1 VFEIV
6 PAVDLKGGRCV
17 RLRQG
22 RADAETVFSD
32 DPVAV
37 ARRWQDS
44 RARRLHVVDLDGAFA
59 GRPSQTELVRA
70 MIAAVRIPVQVG
82 GGLREI
88 GHVEA
93 VLEAGARWAIVST
106 RAALDPAFLGQ
117 VCERFGE
124 QVIVGIDAS
133 DGRVAVDGWT
143 RVLDL
148 DAIAL
153 ARDAAAAGAA
163 GIIYTDIARDGT
175 QNGPNLWST
184 EAVAKAAGIDVFASG
199 GVGSLDDIRQLAT
212 VPEAAMLCKRLIPC
226 LDVKDGRVVKGVR
239 FVELRDAGDPVAAA
253 LAYDAQGADELVFLD
268 ITASHEG
275 RATMLDV
282 VRRTAEGI
290 YMPLT
295 VGGGIRS
302 LEDIRTLLR
311 AGADKVSLNTAAL
324 ERPALVTE
332 AARAFGSQCIVV
344 AIDAKSV
351 NRHWEVFTHGG
362 RRPAGRDAV
371 EWAREV
377 ERLGAGEILLTSMD
391 RDGTGDGYDIALTR
405 AVAEAVSVPVIASGG
420 VGCLEH
426 LREGLVEGR
435 ADAALVATLFHFG
448 QHTVPEAKR
457 YLHARGVPVRLG
469 P

>member
-1 VFEIV
+1 MFEVV
-6 PAVDLKGGRCV
+6 PAIDLKAGRCV

-32 DPVAV
+32 DPVAM

-70 MIAAVRIPVQVG
+70 MIAAVGIPVQVG

-88 GHVEA
+88 AHVET
-93 VLEAGARWAIVST
+93 VLEAGARWAIVGT

-133 DGRVAVDGWT
+133 DGGVAVDGWT

-163 GIIYTDIARDGT
+163 AIIYTDIARDGT

-212 VPEAAMLCKRLIPC
+212 VPDLAGVI
-226 LDVKDGRVVKGVR
+226 VGRALYSGAVDLG
-239 FVELRDAGDPVAAA
+239 AA
-253 LAYDAQGADELVFLD
+253 LAA
-268 ITASHEG
+268 
-275 RATMLDV
+275 
-282 VRRTAEGI
+282 VR
-290 YMPLT
+290 
-295 VGGGIRS
+295 
-302 LEDIRTLLR
+302 
-311 AGADKVSLNTAAL
+311 
-324 ERPALVTE
+324 
-332 AARAFGSQCIVV
+332 
-344 AIDAKSV
+344 
-351 NRHWEVFTHGG
+351 
-362 RRPAGRDAV
+362 
-371 EWAREV
+371 
-377 ERLGAGEILLTSMD
+377 
-391 RDGTGDGYDIALTR
+391 
-405 AVAEAVSVPVIASGG
+405 
-420 VGCLEH
+420 
-426 LREGLVEGR
+426 
-435 ADAALVATLFHFG
+435 
-448 QHTVPEAKR
+448 
-457 YLHARGVPVRLG
+457 
-469 P
+469 

>member
-1 VFEIV
+1 MFEIV

-17 RLRQG
+17 RLLQG

-32 DPVAV
+32 DPVAT
-37 ARRWQDS
+37 ARRWQDA

-59 GRPSQTELVRA
+59 GRPSQTELIRA

-88 GHVEA
+88 AHVEA
-93 VLEAGARWAIVST
+93 VLAAGARWAIVGT

-212 VPEAAMLCKRLIPC
+212 VPELAGVI
-226 LDVKDGRVVKGVR
+226 VGRALYSGAVDLG
-239 FVELRDAGDPVAAA
+239 AA
-253 LAYDAQGADELVFLD
+253 LAA
-268 ITASHEG
+268 
-275 RATMLDV
+275 
-282 VRRTAEGI
+282 VR
-290 YMPLT
+290 
-295 VGGGIRS
+295 
-302 LEDIRTLLR
+302 
-311 AGADKVSLNTAAL
+311 
-324 ERPALVTE
+324 
-332 AARAFGSQCIVV
+332 
-344 AIDAKSV
+344 
-351 NRHWEVFTHGG
+351 
-362 RRPAGRDAV
+362 
-371 EWAREV
+371 
-377 ERLGAGEILLTSMD
+377 
-391 RDGTGDGYDIALTR
+391 
-405 AVAEAVSVPVIASGG
+405 
-420 VGCLEH
+420 
-426 LREGLVEGR
+426 
-435 ADAALVATLFHFG
+435 
-448 QHTVPEAKR
+448 
-457 YLHARGVPVRLG
+457 
-469 P
+469 

>member
-1 VFEIV
+1 MFEIV
-6 PAVDLKGGRCV
+6 PAVDLKAGRCV
-17 RLRQG
+17 RLLQG

-32 DPVAV
+32 DPVAM

-44 RARRLHVVDLDGAFA
+44 RARRLHVVNLDGAFA

-93 VLEAGARWAIVST
+93 LLEAGARWAIVGT

-124 QVIVGIDAS
+124 QVIVGIDAT

-143 RVLDL
+143 RLLDL

-212 VPEAAMLCKRLIPC
+212 VPELAGVI
-226 LDVKDGRVVKGVR
+226 VGRALYSGAVDLG
-239 FVELRDAGDPVAAA
+239 AA
-253 LAYDAQGADELVFLD
+253 LAA
-268 ITASHEG
+268 
-275 RATMLDV
+275 V
-282 VRRTAEGI
+282 VR
-290 YMPLT
+290 
-295 VGGGIRS
+295 
-302 LEDIRTLLR
+302 
-311 AGADKVSLNTAAL
+311 
-324 ERPALVTE
+324 
-332 AARAFGSQCIVV
+332 
-344 AIDAKSV
+344 
-351 NRHWEVFTHGG
+351 
-362 RRPAGRDAV
+362 
-371 EWAREV
+371 
-377 ERLGAGEILLTSMD
+377 
-391 RDGTGDGYDIALTR
+391 
-405 AVAEAVSVPVIASGG
+405 
-420 VGCLEH
+420 
-426 LREGLVEGR
+426 
-435 ADAALVATLFHFG
+435 
-448 QHTVPEAKR
+448 
-457 YLHARGVPVRLG
+457 
-469 P
+469 

>member
-1 VFEIV
+1 LFEIV
-6 PAVDLKGGRCV
+6 PAVDLKAGRCV

-37 ARRWQDS
+37 ARRWQDA

-59 GRPSQTELVRA
+59 GRPTQTELVRA

-88 GHVEA
+88 AHVEA
-93 VLEAGARWAIVST
+93 VLEAGAQWAIVGT

-153 ARDAAAAGAA
+153 ARDAAAAGAG

-212 VPEAAMLCKRLIPC
+212 VPELAGVI
-226 LDVKDGRVVKGVR
+226 VGRALYSGAVDLG
-239 FVELRDAGDPVAAA
+239 AA
-253 LAYDAQGADELVFLD
+253 LAA
-268 ITASHEG
+268 
-275 RATMLDV
+275 
-282 VRRTAEGI
+282 VR
-290 YMPLT
+290 
-295 VGGGIRS
+295 
-302 LEDIRTLLR
+302 
-311 AGADKVSLNTAAL
+311 
-324 ERPALVTE
+324 
-332 AARAFGSQCIVV
+332 
-344 AIDAKSV
+344 
-351 NRHWEVFTHGG
+351 
-362 RRPAGRDAV
+362 
-371 EWAREV
+371 
-377 ERLGAGEILLTSMD
+377 
-391 RDGTGDGYDIALTR
+391 
-405 AVAEAVSVPVIASGG
+405 
-420 VGCLEH
+420 
-426 LREGLVEGR
+426 
-435 ADAALVATLFHFG
+435 
-448 QHTVPEAKR
+448 
-457 YLHARGVPVRLG
+457 
-469 P
+469 